1 MSHLVETLHHLL
13 DSYGLVALFATLFL
27 ETFGLPLP
35 GESALV
41 AMAAGA
47 AKGNFNIY
55 SVALVAICA
64 SVAGDNVAFWI
75 GRRFGRELV
84 LTYGQRVGLTE
95 ARYLQ
100 VEQATWKYG
109 AYAVVIARFFLLLR
123 QLNGLV
129 AGTANMHWLKF
140 LIANILGATLWVLF
154 WTTLAYQFG
163 MNTSVI
169 IDLLHKYAL
178 PVAAVMLIILASGLL
193 LWRIHRKARH
203 AGR

>member
-41 AMAAGA
+41 AMSAGA
-47 AKGNFNIY
+47 AKGNFSIY

-163 MNTSVI
+163 LNTSTVLA
-169 IDLLHKYAL
+169 LLQKYAVPASL
-178 PVAAVMLIILASGLL
+178 VAGSILLCALVF
-193 LWRIHRKARH
+193 WIAHHHRQNR
-203 AGR
+203 R